1 MAGTHVVELPAR
13 IVQVPGLIAL
23 HMRQHEMDENTQ
35 ISCCDALSQI
45 ARGNDVQRNEVLKA
59 EGHVSVV
66 DAMVRHRAN
75 VRVQRAGSAALASIA
90 SGNEEGKSAI
100 LAKGGLRA
108 LVLALDL
115 HGGDLKLLFIAC
127 GALRYLSTGDA
138 RRKRHLL
145 GSGLPLGYTWTD
157 NPSSAVVISDVF
169 SSALVARLVAGE
181 PLAFTLEE
189 LEELKQR
196 STSGGSQAANLR
208 PSDCIKGYAPGAVK
222 YLLSEPWSLK
232 DALLRSS
239 SRVETLFKAWD
250 KDQSGTLDK
259 TEFYRAVRALGFAVE
274 QADSDALFDTL
285 DADGSGAM
293 EYSELDMMLR
303 TTEGNEAPLG
313 FRFREVIKPPTDAH
327 EIVNDQLSSALQSS
341 TSSEQREFTHRELAS
356 FGVSAS
362 VVPANKGAFVRARA
376 PPSPVYFKPAL
387 DGPLGLKWTQVDS
400 PEQPAGTELING
412 AMSRA
417 LGDRD
422 RDGDGDQ
429 DEADTADTGGTEE
442 LSADE
447 FVRFCAHGIRHDSFV
462 RSWAPADQ
470 VLFRV
475 AKRSPLDKH
484 GRPILQAE
492 HAHDLGH
499 TWRQMPP
506 GELKGWGL
514 LGAGELSHAPLFRML
529 QGKMAAI
536 QRKSYE
542 DQSAAERLGEIELS
556 DAEIA
561 HLDLP
566 PLHANSF
573 IATCVQG
580 TERYFKPLSAL
591 GATVAA
597 MERYPSEID
606 VQLKALGVLS
616 NLACGDETCQ
626 VAIVTSGALAAI
638 MASLRLDA
646 VEVRRCGCAA
656 LANLT
661 YSNGMLK
668 QAIVAAGGVRALVA
682 TMKVSPGDATVQ
694 TASISALAN
703 LALGDLNE
711 REESEERKDDV
722 LKNPKMS
729 EKLIYLLKIM
739 TIASRAPRKAQ
750 TSEAQKVTKL
760 SWVATRRHAVLS
772 AGAAE
777 AVVAAMQHQYADEAQ
792 QLRVVR
798 AGCSALQVFALGKDG
813 GEDETATRAREA
825 VVSAGGV
832 SAVIEGMR
840 NARDDVVIKGRGFGA
855 LNCIASGGDDSN
867 QAVVSGGGKAWR
879 SQPLMPLVK
888 AFVD

>member
-1 MAGTHVVELPAR
+1 MSVFPLPAR
-13 IVQVPGLIAL
+13 IVEVPGLLAL
-23 HMRQHEMDENTQ
+23 HMRQYEMDENIQ
-35 ISCCDALSQI
+35 ISCCVALSQI
-45 ARGNDVQRNEVLKA
+45 ARGNDVQRHEVLKA

-90 SGNEEGKSAI
+90 SGNEESKSAI

-115 HGGDLKLLFIAC
+115 HGGDLQLLFIAC

-138 RRKRHLL
+138 RRKRLLL

-259 TEFYRAVRALGFAVE
+259 AEFYRAVRALGFAVE

-293 EYSELDMMLR
+293 EYKEFDMMLR
-303 TTEGNEAPLG
+303 TTEGNETPLG

-341 TSSEQREFTHRELAS
+341 TPSEQREFTHRELAS
-356 FGVSAS
+356 FGMRAS
-362 VVPANKGAFVRARA
+362 VGPVGPAHQGAFVRARA

-400 PEQPAGTELING
+400 PEQPAGTELTNG

-447 FVRFCAHGIRHDSFV
+447 FNRFCARGIRHDSFV

-475 AKRSPLDKH
+475 AKRSQLDKH

-492 HAHDLGH
+492 HARDLGR

-536 QRKSYE
+536 QRKSHE

-556 DAEIA
+556 EAEVA

-597 MERYPSEID
+597 MERYPTEID
-606 VQLKALGVLS
+606 VQLKAVGVLS
-616 NLACGDETCQ
+616 NLACGDEACQ

-682 TMKVSPGDATVQ
+682 AMKVSPGDATVQ

-711 REESEERKDDV
+711 REEVEERKDDV

-739 TIASRAPRKAQ
+739 TIAPRASRKAQ
-750 TSEAQKVTKL
+750 PSETQQATKL
-760 SWVATRRHAVLS
+760 SWAATRRHAVLS

-777 AVVAAMQHQYADEAQ
+777 AVVAAMQHQYADEAEK
-792 QLRVVR
+792 LRVVR

-813 GEDETATRAREA
+813 DNDETATRGCEA

-855 LNCIASGGDDSN
+855 LNCIASGGDDLI